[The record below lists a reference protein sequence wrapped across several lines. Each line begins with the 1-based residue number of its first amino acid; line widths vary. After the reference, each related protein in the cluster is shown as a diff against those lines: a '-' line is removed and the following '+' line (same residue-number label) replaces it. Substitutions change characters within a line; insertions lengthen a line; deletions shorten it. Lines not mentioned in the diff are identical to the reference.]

1 MARVRKPAVAGYFYE
16 ADRQALLERI
26 RWSINHELGPKAESL
41 SPDGSRALGVVA
53 PHAGYMYSGPVA
65 AWAYAALK
73 GYGKPDTV
81 VVIGPNHYG
90 VGAPVAIMRLGVWET
105 PLGSLEVDEEL
116 SEFLISQ
123 YKSLEDDFYA
133 FSKEH
138 SIEVHLPFIQY
149 FFGEVKIVPIALWR
163 QTPSTAKELG
173 AALARAISSFK
184 KKIVIIA
191 SSDLNHYEHHEITA
205 KKDEMA
211 ISEILKGDVDKFF
224 EVISRYD
231 ISACGIGPIGA
242 LMKAAS
248 ELGFRAKLLKHAT
261 SGDTSGY
268 KEETVGYASVL
279 FYS

>member
-224 EVISRYD
+224 EVISKYD